1 MKSIKINLMII
12 LFLLYM
18 TVLGLLCFLH
28 GDSLPNITG
37 TWFGFRADNVAHAA
51 MFLPFVPLAFLSI
64 SIRKTNIFKDML
76 LLIFVTVAGACTA
89 YATELIQGQLKY
101 RSYELKD
108 FMADCVG
115 LAGGFIFITVCLIIW
130 HSIKK
135 R

>member
-1 MKSIKINLMII
+1 MKSIKINRMVI
-12 LFLLYM
+12 LFMLYM
-18 TVLGLLCFLH
+18 TALGLLCFLH

-64 SIRKTNIFKDML
+64 SIRKTNFLKEML
-76 LLIFVTVAGACTA
+76 LLIFVTVVGACIA

>member
-1 MKSIKINLMII
+1 MKHIKINLMVI

-18 TVLGLLCFLH
+18 TALGLLCFLH

-51 MFLPFVPLAFLSI
+51 MFLPFIPLAFLSI
-64 SIRKTNIFKDML
+64 SIRKTNILKDML